1 MELAKRSG
9 MLAVSTAIKL
19 RFDYGATVT
28 TREVIREASI
38 KALSDRATSVGNPP
52 SVASRYSAGA
62 RSVHS
67 SPRSSAIVVRGGGS
81 NGSGGGGGS
90 QLGVLKEEKEG
101 DEGSRARSA
110 GSRGSRPG
118 AAALSTKLTEEA
130 IRAMTRAMQE
140 NGGNITAAA
149 LALVNQQHAGTA
161 AVARAFRPHGD
172 DDLSVISSSTYNTN
186 PGNVRRRSQT
196 STLRRSGDDRGLE
209 AIREEGDG
217 PVVRHRVLSTAPSA
231 RSSADFRLASRSTD
245 RTRVRVFQDEDG
257 ADIVSP
263 RPSSMF
269 CFSWGAKKPPQQHQ
283 RRPSEA
289 ASSGMC
295 LVLDNQN
302 QKKNAK
308 SFCVMM

>member
-19 RFDYGATVT
+19 RFDYEATVT

-52 SVASRYSAGA
+52 SVASRYSAGV

-67 SPRSSAIVVRGGGS
+67 SPRSSAIVVRG
-81 NGSGGGGGS
+81 SGGGS
-90 QLGVLKEEKEG
+90 RSGVLKEEKEG

-118 AAALSTKLTEEA
+118 AAALSTKVTEEA

-209 AIREEGDG
+209 AIREEDDG
-217 PVVRHRVLSTAPSA
+217 PVVRHRALSTAPSA
-231 RSSADFRLASRSTD
+231 RSSVDFRLASRSTD

-269 CFSWGAKKPPQQHQ
+269 CFSWGAKKPPQQQ
-283 RRPSEA
+283 QRRRPSEA
-289 ASSGMC
+289 ATSGMC

-308 SFCVMM
+308 SFCVIM